1 MREDEEWRKE
11 AAERERQ
18 LAECE
23 RQIAERGRLDGEP
36 YERRAANE
44 DDELCHTDIQHH
56 RKANA
61 RIHLLAF
68 VGVLWLFY
76 VFTRAGY
83 HGVGVV
89 LLFLFTLLRMFHDQR
104 DRRKRTEAQM
114 PSSAGRPRSPIPG
127 SPEVSAPHP
136 TDPV

>member
-36 YERRAANE
+36 YQRRAASK
-44 DDELCHTDIQHH
+44 DELCGTDVQQH

-61 RIHLLAF
+61 WVHLLAF

-76 VFTRAGY
+76 VFTKAGY
-83 HGVGVV
+83 RGVGAV

-104 DRRKRTEAQM
+104 DRRKRIEAQI
-114 PSSAGRPRSPIPG
+114 PGSAGHPRSPVPG
-127 SPEVSAPHP
+127 SPEVSASHP
-136 TDPV
+136 PDPP